1 MSCRAVC
8 CVGSG
13 QRIKQFFNFC
23 LYLCQLHLIS
33 CQLWIDLFLSTMAYL
48 EISEPVTHSGKN
60 ELFKFF
66 FADFSTART
75 AFIFCPFGTPE
86 ISDAVW
92 NMGGFQGIS
101 AMSAF
106 DFSGKPG
113 ISRLSAMLESGIC
126 HQLLSAFQ
134 PCFRGNQCFVG
145 SNHKY
150 LVFQAPVLVLF
161 YIPSLIQITAICSG
175 KISDIIYNGCPL
187 AFEKLVQFQIS
198 LCINGV
204 S

>member
-1 MSCRAVC
+1 MRCRAVC

-106 DFSGKPG
+106 DFFRQARYFSAFCHAGKWYLSSASFC
-113 ISRLSAMLESGIC
+113 ISAMFQRKSVLRGEQSQVSDFSGTC
-126 HQLLSAFQ
+126 
-134 PCFRGNQCFVG
+134 P
-145 SNHKY
+145 
-150 LVFQAPVLVLF
+150 
-161 YIPSLIQITAICSG
+161 
-175 KISDIIYNGCPL
+175 CPL
-187 AFEKLVQFQIS
+187 LHPVPDTDNSHLFRQNQQHHLQWLPPGF
-198 LCINGV
+198 
-204 S
+204 